1 MITKIRKLYLEQPLP
16 AYKLAAFI
24 GIHPSMFSQYA
35 LGRVVP
41 KAHHLI
47 KLCKYF
53 DLPPEDILG
62 YVDEDDIIDWE
73 EPAANGQ

>member
-35 LGRVVP
+35 APVAWCQRR
-41 KAHHLI
+41 I
-47 KLCKYF
+47 T
-53 DLPPEDILG
+53 
-62 YVDEDDIIDWE
+62 
-73 EPAANGQ
+73 